1 MVAGKDYV
9 KPICCESC
17 RKNMEDIRLHVV
29 WNPVPYEENIF
40 WPSED
45 RRLSGCVPETPDVT
59 PQQRSSDSSV
69 FIAQNDPFL
78 WSANDCWSLPSTDQ
92 LPAHPGNEYGA
103 TDSHSNVEGTPGD
116 SPPLEHLSV
125 HEWSSRLEYSQEEL
139 SPIESVSN
147 FSGSE
152 ISDIETSPGFD
163 VRSSV
168 WLSDGMDEVDDVE
181 TKQPVSPI
189 RRLRRSSRVPCRTE
203 RLCTEGRRSLNLDTE
218 RNASPEA
225 IHCEYFSPVQTM
237 VDPLTRIQST
247 TRSRDRGPKS
257 WEFLV
262 RLLKD
267 SSSNPELVCWED
279 KERFTFRIKQPR
291 IVAQMW
297 GKRVNKEITYE
308 NFARSLRYHYGKG
321 GLEDVREQKLV
332 YGLGEKGKAFLSKL
346 CSH

>member
-92 LPAHPGNEYGA
+92 LPAHPGNEY
-103 TDSHSNVEGTPGD
+103 
-116 SPPLEHLSV
+116 
-125 HEWSSRLEYSQEEL
+125 
-139 SPIESVSN
+139 
-147 FSGSE
+147 
-152 ISDIETSPGFD
+152 